1 MREIRKMGKG
11 RNRVVARQVTIALA
25 FRYCVVSLA
34 WVCKSLGYAD
44 HTPSVYAKKRVR
56 QAFDATRAMPASLA
70 APDPTT
76 GPAIRDLYR
85 ACERR
90 IIETIETRDGK

>member
-1 MREIRKMGKG
+1 MGK
-11 RNRVVARQVTIALA
+11 RREKVVARQVTIALA
-25 FRYCVVSLA
+25 NRYCVVSLA
-34 WVCKSLGYAD
+34 WVCKLLGYAD
-44 HTPSVYAKKRVR
+44 HTPSVYAKKRVQ
-56 QAFDATRAMPASLA
+56 QAFNATKAMPTRLA